1 MKRLLLQ
8 CSSFVR
14 AAKRVVKENPHVAKD
29 IQAALELLSEDAFH
43 PRLKT
48 HKLKG
53 NLEGSWACSVSY
65 DLRRYLSSYN
75 MKDLKQFC

>member
-29 IQAALELLSEDAFH
+29 IQAALEFLSEDAFH
-43 PRLKT
+43 PRL
-48 HKLKG
+48 L
-53 NLEGSWACSVSY
+53 GSFIP
-65 DLRRYLSSYN
+65 D
-75 MKDLKQFC
+75 